1 MKKIII
7 SLGLVMTMS
16 FTTKENQN
24 SWELNEAIS
33 DVEDYIEWL
42 NEDLV
47 SGNITEEYHKVMLD
61 NYKQTLRHLKN
72 VELNNQLNK

>member
-7 SLGLVMTMS
+7 SLGLLMTMS

-24 SWELNEAIS
+24 NWELYEAIS

-47 SGNITEEYHKVMLD
+47 SGNITEEYHEAMLD

-72 VELNNQLNK
+72 VELNNQ

>member
-7 SLGLVMTMS
+7 SLGLLMTMS

-24 SWELNEAIS
+24 SWELYEAIS

-72 VELNNQLNK
+72 VELNNQ

>member
-7 SLGLVMTMS
+7 SLGLLMTMS

-24 SWELNEAIS
+24 NWELYEAIS

-42 NEDLV
+42 NEDLYV
-47 SGNITEEYHKVMLD
+47 GNITEEYHEVMLD
-61 NYKQTLRHLKN
+61 NYQETLRHLRN
-72 VELNNQLNK
+72 VELELANQ

>member
-7 SLGLVMTMS
+7 SLGLLITMS

-24 SWELNEAIS
+24 NWELYEAIS

-61 NYKQTLRHLKN
+61 KYKQTLRHLKN
-72 VELNNQLNK
+72 VELNNQ

>member
-7 SLGLVMTMS
+7 SIGLLMTMS

-24 SWELNEAIS
+24 NWELYEAIS

-47 SGNITEEYHKVMLD
+47 SGNITEEYHEVMLD

-72 VELNNQLNK
+72 VELNNQ